1 MWFPDT
7 KSISPENRAFSVVA
21 ELLLNSKL
29 VTSMPTSCQ
38 IPALSRTSQMGRW
51 VGER

>member
-7 KSISPENRAFSVVA
+7 KSISPANSALSVVA

-29 VTSMPTSCQ
+29 VTSTPTSRQ
-38 IPALSRTSQMGRW
+38 IPALSSTSQIGRW